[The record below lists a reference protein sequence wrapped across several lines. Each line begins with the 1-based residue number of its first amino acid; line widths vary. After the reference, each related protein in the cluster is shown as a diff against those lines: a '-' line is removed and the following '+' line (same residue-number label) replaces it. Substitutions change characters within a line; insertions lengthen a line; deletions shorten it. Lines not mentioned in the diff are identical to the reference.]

1 MLKLFQ
7 LQVNDSKNLNFSLNF
22 RKQWSLREYIK
33 ILKKT
38 FKEKRILHQG
48 KKEKQKQQKKPVGWP
63 EEMLNGFL
71 NFIFFPFYGVYWGD
85 TG

>member
-1 MLKLFQ
+1 MNVKIISIA
-7 LQVNDSKNLNFSLNF
+7 SKNLNFSLNF

-48 KKEKQKQQKKPVGWP
+48 KKEKQQQQKKPVG
-63 EEMLNGFL
+63 
-71 NFIFFPFYGVYWGD
+71 
-85 TG
+85 